1 MFQVDYQF
9 IKILYRFRER
19 GEFVCHTDQDDYRCR
34 GASRDVVTSKMK
46 NGLQDVKFF

>member
-19 GEFVCHTDQDDYRCR
+19 GEFDNPC
-34 GASRDVVTSKMK
+34 VTQIKTIIGVEVPLGMLLHRK
-46 NGLQDVKFF
+46 